1 MQCVCA
7 VRAHTRTHTLRVRA
21 HALRRVRRSP
31 RAEYSGYPPQ
41 YRRTSAPPPHMRTA
55 RARAAYSTVS
65 FASELIQLPIVPVKR
80 FEARSLRST
89 ARAHERTDRRSGPCR
104 AFPPR

>member
-1 MQCVCA
+1 MRGVCA
-7 VRAHTRTHTLRVRA
+7 VSAHTRTHTLRVRTHRA
-21 HALRRVRRSP
+21 APTRRVLQ
-31 RAEYSGYPPQ
+31 YPPQ
-41 YRRTSAPPPHMRTA
+41 YRRTSAPPPHTRTA
-55 RARAAYSTVS
+55 RAGTAYRYVS

-80 FEARSLRST
+80 FALSALRST